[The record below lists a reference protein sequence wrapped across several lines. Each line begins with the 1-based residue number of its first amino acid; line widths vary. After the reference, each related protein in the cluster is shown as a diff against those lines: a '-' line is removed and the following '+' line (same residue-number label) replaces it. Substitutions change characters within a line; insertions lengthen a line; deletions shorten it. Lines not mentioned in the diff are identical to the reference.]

1 MWKGW
6 WWHPSVVPTVI
17 LIQRPE
23 AGMKAV
29 MTVVPDPGKSGSG
42 ERVPECSRR
51 KETTEES

>member
-6 WWHPSVVPTVI
+6 WAEADIPLVAATVI

-29 MTVVPDPGKSGSG
+29 TTVGPNPGKVRLR
-42 ERVPECSRR
+42 RVCP
-51 KETTEES
+51 

>member
-1 MWKGW
+1 M
-6 WWHPSVVPTVI
+6 VPTVI

-29 MTVVPDPGKSGSG
+29 VTVVPDPGKSGLG
-42 ERVPECSRR
+42 ERVPKCSRR